1 MARVSGMVGLEI
13 HVYLISREKLFCS
26 CIASRERGL
35 KPNSYICPICTG
47 QPGAKPL
54 APSASIVEKA
64 LSIALLL
71 GCSIQSPLQWMRKHY
86 SWPDNPKGYQTTM
99 SGEHA
104 TPLGLSGKFKGIS
117 ISSMHLEEDPAAWD
131 PQTGCVDYNRS
142 GLPLV
147 EIVTAPDF
155 TSAEQ
160 VTEWIEALTRALS
173 YLKCVDSNAGL
184 KIDVNVNY
192 PGKTERVE
200 IKNIS
205 SIESVKRAIEFEFER
220 QLREGSIRETR
231 RFDDST
237 GKTITMRSK
246 EQKEDYR
253 FILDPDLPVV
263 VIPSEMIDR
272 VSTQLPELPEVKLA
286 RLIKDYRIS
295 KQEAAVLTQHLD
307 IASFFEQVV
316 HAIEPSF
323 AVPWVT
329 GELLRVLN
337 WNKTSLDKVEI
348 KPEHFIELLK
358 LVKSGKITGLQAK
371 QMLNQFIPR
380 SFMPYVDAGKIDSE
394 KELEPFVRT
403 VLEKQ
408 KKAVADYKAGDSKS
422 LNFLLGEIMKATQ
435 RRADFKLAKK
445 LLEKYLT

>member
-1 MARVSGMVGLEI
+1 MARVSGIVGLEI

-26 CIASRERGL
+26 CPASRERGL

-47 QPGAKPL
+47 QPGVKPL
-54 APSASIVEKA
+54 APPASIVEKA
-64 LSIALLL
+64 VSIALLL
-71 GCSIQSPLQWMRKHY
+71 GCRVQSPLRWMRKHY

-104 TPLGLSGKFKGIS
+104 TSLGLSGTFKGIS

-131 PQTGCVDYNRS
+131 PQTGYVDYNRS

-160 VTEWIEALTRALS
+160 VTEWIEALTQALS

-205 SIESVKRAIEFEFER
+205 SIQSVKQAIEFEFER
-220 QLREGSIRETR
+220 QLREGSVRETR
-231 RFDDST
+231 RFDEAT
-237 GKTITMRSK
+237 GKTTPMRSK

-253 FILDPDLPVV
+253 FIPDPDLPAV

-272 VSTQLPELPEVKLA
+272 ISAQLPELPEVKLA
-286 RLIKDYRIS
+286 RLIKDYRLS
-295 KQEAAVLTQHLD
+295 KQEAAVLTHHVE

-316 HAIEPSF
+316 RAIEPSF

-337 WNKTSLDKVEI
+337 WNKTSLDKVDI
-348 KPEHFIELLK
+348 KPEHFVELLK
-358 LVKSGKITGLQAK
+358 LVISGKITELQAK

-380 SFMPYVDAGKIDSE
+380 SFMPRADAGKIDSE
-394 KELEPFVRT
+394 KELEPFVRA
-403 VLEKQ
+403 VLGEQ

-422 LNFLLGEIMKATQ
+422 LNFLLGEVMKTTQ
-435 RRADFKLAKK
+435 RRADFKIAKK